1 MNLIKVHVLTA
12 FPFDCPPHFSP
23 SSWASLFPEIQYWNR
38 SSNNPTMGFLDGSA
52 VKNLPTKQEIWV
64 QSHIRSQSQENLL
77 EKEIATQSSILAWDM
92 PWTKKSGGLQSMGS
106 QRVGHNSVQEAI
118 SPSEVKGRVS
128 RLNLNKKP
136 GIIKLSEESM
146 LKIKM
151 GWKLGLLCQLAKFW
165 MQRKSSWR
173 KCEVL
178 L

>member
-1 MNLIKVHVLTA
+1 
-12 FPFDCPPHFSP
+12 
-23 SSWASLFPEIQYWNR
+23 
-38 SSNNPTMGFLDGSA
+38 MGFLDGSV

-64 QSHIRSQSQENLL
+64 QSHIRSQSQENHL
-77 EKEIATQSSILAWDM
+77 EKEIVTQSSILAWDM

-128 RLNLNKKP
+128 RLSLNQKP

-151 GWKLGLLCQLAKFW
+151 G
-165 MQRKSSWR
+165 
-173 KCEVL
+173 
-178 L
+178 